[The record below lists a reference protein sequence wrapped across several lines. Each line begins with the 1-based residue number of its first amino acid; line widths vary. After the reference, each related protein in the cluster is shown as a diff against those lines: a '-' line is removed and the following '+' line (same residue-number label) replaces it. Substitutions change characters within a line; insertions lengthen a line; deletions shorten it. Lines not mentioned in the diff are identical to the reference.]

1 MSDRYVYPPQPV
13 QDPRKKQRPGKKKSN
28 KFWSRAVGVLIAM
41 VMIAAFGI
49 GIWRGIQWLWQH
61 MDAFLTPTPSV
72 DVQLTPTT
80 PPVDKMPPTILGIA
94 DLTVYQGDGVAYL
107 KNVKATDNID
117 PAPKLFVDTGNMDLS
132 KPGKY
137 PITYTAQDSAG
148 NAAQAT
154 AWVTVLEK
162 QAGYVDLETI
172 YAAADAKL
180 AQIVNKNATMR
191 QQVKDIYAWA
201 RLNLRYGGHCD
212 QSDWRQAAYVMF
224 TDGEGD
230 CFGYFA
236 VTKLM
241 FERLG
246 IPNIDVR
253 KVKNSPED
261 SNHFWSLVSL
271 DNGESWYHFDATP
284 RVGTGDNFCLVTD
297 EYLDAYSQ
305 AHKGSHNRDK
315 SLYRETP

>member
-1 MSDRYVYPPQPV
+1 MSDRYIYSPQLV
-13 QDPRKKQRPGKKKSN
+13 GDPHKKQQPGKKKGA
-28 KFWSRAVGVLIAM
+28 FGLRIMAVLLALAL
-41 VMIAAFGI
+41 AAAIGI
-49 GIWRGIQWLWQH
+49 GIWKGIQWLWQR
-61 MDAFLTPTPSV
+61 MDSFLTPAPSMNA
-72 DVQLTPTT
+72 QLTPTS
-80 PPVDKMPPTILGIA
+80 PPVDKTPPTILGVA
-94 DLTVYQGDGVAYL
+94 DLTVYRGDGAAYL
-107 KNVKATDNID
+107 KNVKATDDID
-117 PAPKLFVDTGNMDLS
+117 PAPKLSVDTGAVDLS
-132 KPGKY
+132 RPGKY
-137 PITYTAQDSAG
+137 PITYTAEDAAG

-154 AWVTVLEK
+154 AWLTVLEK

-191 QQVKDIYAWA
+191 QQVKAIYAWA
-201 RLNLRYGGHCD
+201 RLNLRYAGHSD
-212 QSDWRQAAYVMF
+212 QSDWRQAAYVML
-224 TDGEGD
+224 TEGEGD

-271 DNGESWYHFDATP
+271 DDGDTWYHFDATP
-284 RVGTGDNFCLVTD
+284 RVGAGDDFCLVTD
-297 EYLDAYSQ
+297 EFLDAYSQ

-315 SLYRETP
+315 SLYPETP

>member
-1 MSDRYVYPPQPV
+1 MSDRYIYSPQPV
-13 QDPRKKQRPGKKKSN
+13 GDPHKKQQPGKKKGA
-28 KFWSRAVGVLIAM
+28 FGLRAIGVLLALAL
-41 VMIAAFGI
+41 AAAIGI
-49 GIWRGIQWLWQH
+49 GIWQGIQWLWQR
-61 MDAFLTPTPSV
+61 MDSFLTPAPSMNA
-72 DVQLTPTT
+72 QLTPTS
-80 PPVDKMPPTILGIA
+80 PPVDKTPPTIQGVA
-94 DLTVYQGDGVAYL
+94 DLTVYRGDGAAYL
-107 KNVKATDNID
+107 KNVKATDDID
-117 PAPKLFVDTGNMDLS
+117 PSPKLTVDTAAVDLS

-137 PITYTAQDSAG
+137 PITYTAEDAAG

-154 AWVTVLEK
+154 AWLTVLEK
-162 QAGYVDLETI
+162 QAGYVELETI

-201 RLNLRYGGHCD
+201 RLNLRYGGHSD
-212 QSDWRQAAYVMF
+212 QSDWRQAAYVML
-224 TDGEGD
+224 TEGEGD

-271 DNGESWYHFDATP
+271 DNGDTWYHFDATP
-284 RVGTGDNFCLVTD
+284 RVGEGDDFCLVTD
-297 EYLDAYSQ
+297 EFLDAYSQ

-315 SLYRETP
+315 SLYPETP